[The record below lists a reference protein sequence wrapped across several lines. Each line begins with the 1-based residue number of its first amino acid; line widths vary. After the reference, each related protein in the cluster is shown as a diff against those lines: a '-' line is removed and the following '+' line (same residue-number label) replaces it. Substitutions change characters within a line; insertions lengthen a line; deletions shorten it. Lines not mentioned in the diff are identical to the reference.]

1 MYLPESLLGEENV
14 QCLPVV
20 GMDFAVQKNPVL
32 RQQDLLGRSDETGFS
47 VVGGVEDL
55 PGHFV
60 GRTDDDET
68 VFVNQYSSL
77 CIV

>member
-20 GMDFAVQKNPVL
+20 GMDLAVQKDPVL
-32 RQQDLLGRSDETGFS
+32 RQQNFLGRSNETGFS
-47 VVGGVEDL
+47 VVRGVEDL